1 MKLGDG
7 VETAIHC
14 VAVLAGLTDGAV
26 MPTAAL
32 AEHYDVSPSYLAKHL
47 KALVAGHVLVSVPG
61 PAGGYQLAK
70 DPAEISLLD
79 VVLAI
84 EGRDPAFRCKD
95 IRRNGPCVPDDSAFP
110 KPCGIKRAMLKA
122 EQTYRAELAAVSIQD
137 LVTDFQ
143 ETSDTRV
150 IARGENFIAENER
163 PKKL

>member
-14 VAVLAGLTDGAV
+14 VAVLAGLTSGAV

-61 PAGGYQLAK
+61 PTGGYHLAK
-70 DPAEISLLD
+70 SPTEISLLD

-84 EGRDPAFRCKD
+84 EGREPAFRCKD
-95 IRRNGPCVPDDSAFP
+95 IRRNGPCTPDDSAFP
-110 KPCGIKRAMLKA
+110 KPCGIKLAMLKA

-137 LVTDFQ
+137 LVTEFVQ
-143 ETSDTRV
+143 TSDPRV
-150 IARGENFIAENER
+150 IARGNSFIDENER
-163 PKKL
+163 PPKG